1 MTRAR
6 VFHRFEEFVAINLV
20 GAVQPAILRIQVTA
34 VTREHLPEP
43 WAKQWNGQNGG
54 FRSMLFTS
62 YFSQWCSAV
71 ATANIE
77 DSENRL
83 DALD

>member
-1 MTRAR
+1 MLMFFPGSR
-6 VFHRFEEFVAINLV
+6 EILAINLV
-20 GAVQPAILRIQVTA
+20 GAVQLAILWIQVTA
-34 VTREHLPEP
+34 VAREHLPEP
-43 WAKQWNGQNGG
+43 WAKQWNKQNGG
-54 FRSMLFTS
+54 FRSMLFSS
-62 YFSQWCSAV
+62 YFSQCCSAV